1 MIERNYL
8 DYLIKGLF
16 LFFSVFL
23 ILSIVNAYNLNYEI
37 YPESNNL
44 TLQSNSNYSL
54 NVFYKLN
61 TTTPLNF
68 SFDVICPEGIEVNN
82 ITNIK
87 SYLAFKIKLNFRVK
101 DIKEGSYPIIL
112 RTKVLY
118 NGKLNVRDTIL
129 NLNVEKN
136 SGQIFFS
143 SDFRNDLP
151 ELELINISQ
160 TNFIIDSNSST
171 FFQFNL
177 KNLGSASSYILESEI
192 NSLDKNKINIIYS
205 EKIFD
210 LQNNESK
217 TVLINVDFNN
227 YNLEYTSIDF
237 FAIENSTN
245 KKYFLGRVNFVLNI
259 PKIDVFYNK
268 DLNLILITN
277 NGLDKVNLDLNNN
290 IYSENVNLIPGQIL
304 TINLDENII
313 DYNVSMNNKL
323 ISSFVFEKEDKFLDA
338 KKNKDLNFS
347 GVAGFFSL
355 SEGSIYFGITI
366 LILIIFILII
376 RKLFFTNS
384 IFGKSISVKNIKL

>member
-87 SYLAFKIKLNFRVK
+87 SYLDFKIKLNFRVK